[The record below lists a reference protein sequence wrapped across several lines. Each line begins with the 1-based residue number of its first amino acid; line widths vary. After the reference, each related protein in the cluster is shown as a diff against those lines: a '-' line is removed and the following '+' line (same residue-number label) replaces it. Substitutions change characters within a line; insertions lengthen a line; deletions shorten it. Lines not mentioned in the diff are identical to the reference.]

1 MITAAQLAQT
11 DYKRC
16 AAPSKTIKTNYGY
29 FTSDLRFKTRYD
41 ANHHFATHV
50 KKEAET
56 HFFTTTEDL
65 YKDSKLNH
73 RMIKGHDP
81 ATLER
86 LRPFAESNNWTINL
100 ILMMVFKNKP
110 ARPIN
115 PKVKLKVVDASR
127 SEDLKRLVYRPEA
140 YEFAMLQNPRL
151 GGETLLAYLEG
162 EAVGTTG
169 WFIVNGIAR
178 YRSVFVNP
186 DYRRQNVASSML
198 QYVQNHATVKAQT
211 ALTIHVDEDG
221 PVSLYETLGFVKHS
235 ILWKLKKHI
244 LCNL

>member
-1 MITAAQLAQT
+1 MISAAQLAQT

-16 AAPSKTIKTNYGY
+16 AAPSKTIKTSYGY

-41 ANHHFATHV
+41 ATHHFATNV
-50 KKEAET
+50 KKEDET
-56 HFFTTTEDL
+56 QFFASIEQL
-65 YKDSKLNH
+65 YKDTNLKH

-81 ATLER
+81 ETLER

-115 PKVKLKVVDASR
+115 PKVKLKVVNTSA
-127 SEDLKRLVYRPEA
+127 SEDLKRLIFRPEA
-140 YEFAMLQNPRL
+140 YDFAMLQNPRL
-151 GGETLLAYLEG
+151 GGETILAYLDN
-162 EAVGTTG
+162 EAVGSTG

-178 YRSVFVNP
+178 YRSVFVSP
-186 DYRRQNVASSML
+186 DYRKQHVASTML
-198 QYVQNHATVKAQT
+198 QYVQNHPTVKAQT

-235 ILWKLKKHI
+235 ILWELKKK
-244 LCNL
+244 L